1 MSKLEDLKKQ
11 GLLPKYFI
19 SKTSGEPLDEGSK
32 YFVLRY
38 DLNGS
43 DPKHISACRKALS
56 VYAEEIKEHLPLLS
70 EDLKKELKI

>member
-1 MSKLEDLKKQ
+1 MNKLEDLKKQ
-11 GLLPKYFI
+11 GLLPKYQI
-19 SKTSGEPLDEGSK
+19 SKTSGKPLDEGSK

-43 DPKHISACRKALS
+43 DTKHISACRKALA

>member
-1 MSKLEDLKKQ
+1 MNKTEDFKKH

-19 SKTSGEPLDEGSK
+19 SKVSGEPLDEGSK

-43 DPKHISACRKALS
+43 DKKHISACRKALA

-70 EDLKKELKI
+70 EDLKRELKI